1 MERLAKHIQKHFTYP
16 YRPYKVE
23 IVGSE
28 RNIEY
33 LITLHQFDSD
43 YLSNVD
49 VSYPYRITEVGVPVG
64 GRNISDQC
72 YIKVQ
77 KYPKRPILINLYLT
91 DKESYINQ
99 LKKFLEQ

>member
-33 LITLHQFDSD
+33 LITLNQFDAD

-49 VSYPYRITEVGVPVG
+49 VSYPYRITEVG
-64 GRNISDQC
+64 RNISDQC
-72 YIKVQ
+72 YFKVQ